1 MPGYTFVISAA
12 VLCTFVVSFIKKKRA
27 GFIILIQF
35 RFYIQ
40 LAYGELLKWYPVSAA
55 EDALVCQMISREHF
69 SKLKAFYR
77 SN

>member
-1 MPGYTFVISAA
+1 MLV
-12 VLCTFVVSFIKKKRA
+12 
-27 GFIILIQF
+27 FIILIQF

-77 SN
+77 SNYRKYLEHDVFNPVASNRIENR